1 MKLKLIL
8 PKCYDRKEDK
18 GDKYSLPPL
27 QLPTIAALT
36 PPHVQV
42 QIVDDRHER
51 IDYDGEVDLVGITC
65 MTETAGRAY
74 DIADEFRR
82 RGIPVILGGLHA
94 TLMPGEALQHADSVF
109 CGEVYGVWESVIR
122 DCERGQLKRIY
133 RNLQPPDL
141 SNILPPRLDLLP
153 KHRRYFLMGRL
164 INATRGCYQRCTFC
178 STKEFWNGTMRFR
191 PVQEVVD
198 EIRRSGKKFQIFVD
212 DDIGGNK
219 KYARELFQA
228 LKPLKIFWA
237 SQTRISLCLDKSL
250 IALAGESGC
259 FALFTGF
266 ESISPETLKEMQK
279 WQNLGKEY
287 EEAIDNCHRNGI
299 CLEAGIVFGFD
310 SDDRGTFERTLEFI
324 LKSKLDSVNV
334 NILHPIPGTPI
345 FEQLEQEGRILT
357 HDWNAWAAHDRCLFR
372 PKQMSV
378 DDVEAGAAWV
388 LKETYRWPRIIR
400 RMVRSFR
407 WRWWHPYFLLRQ
419 NLSYKRRRADQW
431 GGGYNPADGVPL
443 HPRYIR
449 ELSRDRSEQ
458 SQLVAKA

>member
-36 PPHVQV
+36 PPHVEV
-42 QIVDDRHER
+42 GIVDDRFER
-51 IDYDGEVDLVGITC
+51 IDYDEQVDLVGITC

-82 RGIPVILGGLHA
+82 RGVPVILGGLHP
-94 TLMPGEALQHADSVF
+94 TLVPDEALQHADSVF
-109 CGEVYGVWESVIR
+109 CGEVYGVWESVIH
-122 DCERGQLKRIY
+122 DYERGQPKRVY

-141 SNILPPRLDLLP
+141 SNIPPPRFDLLP
-153 KHRRYFLMGRL
+153 RHRRYFLMGRL

-178 STKEFWNGTMRFR
+178 STKEFWAGTMRFR
-191 PVQEVVD
+191 PVQDVVD
-198 EIRRSGKKFQIFVD
+198 EIRSSGKKFQIFVD

-219 KYARELFQA
+219 TYARELFQA
-228 LKPLKIFWA
+228 LKPLQILWA
-237 SQTRISLCLDKSL
+237 SQTRINLCLDQSL
-250 IALAGESGC
+250 IELAGESGC
-259 FALFTGF
+259 FALFTGL

-279 WQNLGKEY
+279 WQNLGKQY
-287 EEAIDNCHRNGI
+287 EEAIENCHRSGI
-299 CLEAGIVFGFD
+299 CLEGGIVFGFD
-310 SDDRGTFERTLEFI
+310 SDDRAIFQRTLEFI
-324 LKSKLDSVNV
+324 LESKIDSVNI
-334 NILHPIPGTPI
+334 NILHPIPGTPV
-345 FEQLEQEGRILT
+345 FQQLEQEGRILT

-388 LKETYRWPRIIR
+388 LKEAYRWPRIIR
-400 RMVRSFR
+400 RVVRSFR
-407 WRWWHPYFLLRQ
+407 WRWWLPYFLLRQ

-431 GGGYNPADGVPL
+431 GGGYNPAEGVPA
-443 HPRYIR
+443 HPIYIR
-449 ELSRDRSEQ
+449 AASQRPGQ
-458 SQLVAKA
+458 SAPAG